1 MGQHCHVK
9 ICINYRLDHRV
20 GGLEVYNSLKD
31 QLLHAQFDPFRYWY
45 LHKCISH
52 TWDMKKEKIH
62 NITFIFVRK
71 STSHTYSRI
80 EYIISLKIK
89 NCKVINKHIL
99 YPNLVFYKNDPQYQ
113 NLIHIKLF

>member
-52 TWDMKKEKIH
+52 TWDMKKK
-62 NITFIFVRK
+62 K
-71 STSHTYSRI
+71 
-80 EYIISLKIK
+80 YIILHLSLLEKALL
-89 NCKVINKHIL
+89 IL
-99 YPNLVFYKNDPQYQ
+99 IVVLS
-113 NLIHIKLF
+113 ILFLLRLRTVK

>member
-1 MGQHCHVK
+1 MVK
-9 ICINYRLDHRV
+9 PANIVIFLIFAHFGRWRLPIRIPIFQ
-20 GGLEVYNSLKD
+20 N
-31 QLLHAQFDPFRYWY
+31 
-45 LHKCISH
+45 
-52 TWDMKKEKIH
+52 MKKEKIH

-71 STSHTYSRI
+71 SPSHTYSRI

-89 NCKVINKHIL
+89 NCKVINKHVL